1 MCSGWTMRNLKDC
14 RDCSTVAALIKEY
27 PSRKGSARSYL
38 VAPQRMQLLVIAKGK
53 RVNCDEKQM
62 IEVVNVTETICCGLC
77 RLTTTIAIIF
87 EMGTSAALKLKR
99 DLVAL

>member
-1 MCSGWTMRNLKDC
+1 MRNFERLS
-14 RDCSTVAALIKEY
+14 RLFNGRRANQEY

-53 RVNCDEKQM
+53 RVNCDENQG

-87 EMGTSAALKLKR
+87 EMGTSAASS
-99 DLVAL
+99 